1 MKSYKKSFE
10 LYQRACGS
18 LAGGVSS
25 QFRMYESPHPMF
37 YARAEGSRLW
47 DVDGNEFTDFALSQ
61 GPMILG
67 HSHPFVLEAVSRAML
82 SGQLYGGQHVEE
94 VELAEKLTRLVPC
107 AERVR
112 FNLSASEAVQ
122 AVLRLARAYTQKPK
136 IVKFEG
142 HYHGWLDS
150 VAFSINPPVSAAG
163 PAKAPHAVPWCD
175 GIAAGSESN
184 LIILP
189 WNDLDAI
196 STVFEQKAGEIA
208 AVICEPVMCNNGCI
222 PPEPGFLPGLQQ
234 LCQRHGAPLI
244 LDETITGFRL
254 ALGGAQEYL
263 GVTPDLAVFGK
274 ALANGFPISAIAGRA
289 PIMSLLSD
297 GRCLHAGTLNA
308 QNTVVAAALATL
320 QFLENDASRIYARLF
335 KMGQDLRA
343 ELGAAAARYGH
354 EILTQGIGPV
364 FHMGFTPA
372 KKVIDYRG
380 TLAYDQPKY
389 HAFCDGMRERGFR
402 LIGRGLWYI
411 STAHTEED
419 IEKCVLGAG
428 QTLAEM
434 RAS

>member
-1 MKSYKKSFE
+1 
-10 LYQRACGS
+10 
-18 LAGGVSS
+18 
-25 QFRMYESPHPMF
+25 MF